1 MLPDFLDLGST
12 LQIAGG
18 LLLAVALLA
27 RSSRQLVAERLAP
40 RRLRLVGL
48 REAIVL
54 RVQVGVGFLDIVA
67 GFACEWVGRHQAPS
81 PDALSA
87 YAWLPI
93 VVLMQLGLL
102 ALGWWHASSACRR
115 HVKESLLA
123 TRVDL
128 YADPELARELGE
140 LWDVDSS
147 PDDTLES
154 YAERVRGAI
163 GLPNASRRSYGPQAG
178 PPEDS
183 DF

>member
-1 MLPDFLDLGST
+1 
-12 LQIAGG
+12 
-18 LLLAVALLA
+18 
-27 RSSRQLVAERLAP
+27 
-40 RRLRLVGL
+40 
-48 REAIVL
+48 
-54 RVQVGVGFLDIVA
+54 
-67 GFACEWVGRHQAPS
+67 
-81 PDALSA
+81 
-87 YAWLPI
+87 
-93 VVLMQLGLL
+93 
-102 ALGWWHASSACRR
+102 
-115 HVKESLLA
+115 LLA